1 MKESKKES
9 LIKAMSFFLLKELP
23 EVDNGENIWIKAL
36 ALVKKRD
43 GSEAYVYVVKDSKT
57 LENKIAKDFG
67 SGSQIVETVEYY
79 PFSFLKSGY
88 MPTFKTAKKEDRIKY
103 LNKYDK
109 STDYSNMTLKELERE
124 IIRLAIAR
132 QLLDESKK
140 KFK

>member
-67 SGSQIVETVEYY
+67 SGAQIVETVEYY

-109 STDYSNMTLKELERE
+109 NTNYSDMTLKELERE
-124 IIRLAIAR
+124 IIRLAVAR